1 MASFFERQGIDLWT
15 YNPTNAFCVL
25 GQNSK
30 FSKFCYFNNNCNT
43 RSPTLRGYS
52 EVTLESSTTSHF
64 FSMRLMSKI
73 YFQAGFVFGF
83 FTIGFRRY
91 GPFSL
96 ITAALLVLFAIPV
109 E

>member
-1 MASFFERQGIDLWT
+1 MLFAYWDKT
-15 YNPTNAFCVL
+15 
-25 GQNSK
+25 QNSPN
-30 FSKFCYFNNNCNT
+30 FVILTIIVIYI
-43 RSPTLRGYS
+43 SPTMRGYS
-52 EVTLESSTTSHF
+52 EVTLQSSTTSHF
-64 FSMRLMSKI
+64 FSMTSMLKI

-96 ITAALLVLFAIPV
+96 ITAALFVLFAIPV